1 MGYSCMTKRIL
12 RIILPIILLAGF
24 FWFLRGSE
32 PLTINALY
40 QKVES
45 FGYWAGLYFILL
57 YCAAVLLFLPTPL
70 FTLAGGA
77 LFGPFAIVIN
87 LFAITLGST
96 LAFLISR
103 YLNSDWLYHFHN
115 KRLQHIIE
123 GVDEEGWRF
132 VAIVRLLP
140 FMPFD
145 IINYALGLTRISL
158 LQYLLTTAICLIPA
172 ITAYTLL
179 GHIGGAAMQGKED
192 LWDLGAIAILLLMLV
207 GYLPRLL
214 GLLGVGFNIRQHHHL
229 TKRE

>member
-1 MGYSCMTKRIL
+1 MKRIL
-12 RIILPIILLAGF
+12 RIMMPILLLAGF
-24 FWFLRGSE
+24 LWFVQGQE
-32 PLTINALY
+32 PLTVSALY

-45 FGYWAGLYFILL
+45 TGVWAGLYFVLL
-57 YCAAVLLFLPTPL
+57 YAVAVLLFLPTPL

-77 LFGPFAIVIN
+77 LFGPLGILLN
-87 LFAITLGST
+87 LFAITLGAT

-103 YLNSDWLYHFHN
+103 YLNADWLYHFHN
-115 KRLQHIIE
+115 KRLQHVIS

-158 LQYLLTTAICLIPA
+158 FQYFLTTTICLIPA
-172 ITAYTLL
+172 ITAYSLVGHL
-179 GHIGGAAMQGKED
+179 GGSAIQGQEE
-192 LWDLGAIAILLLMLV
+192 LWDMGLVAVLLVLLV

-214 GLLGVGFNIRQHHHL
+214 GLFGVGFNIRHHHL
-229 TKRE
+229 QLRK